1 MVHSHTDG
9 HVPHGHAH
17 GPHNYGRAF
26 AIGIVLNTAF
36 VAIETVY
43 GIQSHSLALLSDAG
57 HNLSDVLALLL
68 AWVAGVLASRKPSHR
83 FTYGLRSSTILAA
96 LINACVLLVVM
107 GGIGWEAIQ
116 RFSHPVMVN
125 SSTVMAVA
133 AVGVVINTAT
143 ALLFMAGRHHDLNIR
158 GAFLH
163 MAADAAIS
171 LGVVLTGWG
180 MLATGWLW
188 LDPLVS
194 LVLVAVIV
202 AGTWSLLRESAGLAL
217 HAVPA
222 GIEPAAIRTYLTN
235 LPGVGEV
242 HDLHI
247 WGMSTTESALTVHL
261 VMPGGYPGDVF
272 LAQITRELHE
282 RFHIEH
288 PTLQVEIG
296 DPQYP
301 CALAPDHVV

>member
-1 MVHSHTDG
+1 MAHAHTDG
-9 HVPHGHAH
+9 HGHAH
-17 GPHNYGRAF
+17 GAQSYNRAF
-26 AIGIVLNTAF
+26 AIGIFLNTAF
-36 VAIETVY
+36 VAVETVY
-43 GIQSHSLALLSDAG
+43 GVQSHSLALLSDAG

-68 AWVAGVLASRKPSHR
+68 AWAAGVLASRKPSQR

-96 LINACVLLVVM
+96 LINASVLLLVM

-116 RFSHPVMVN
+116 RIGHPVAVN
-125 SSTVMAVA
+125 SVTVMAVA
-133 AVGVVINTAT
+133 AVGVVINTVT

-180 MLATGWLW
+180 MLVTGWLW

-194 LVLVAVIV
+194 LILVAVVI

-217 HAVPA
+217 HAVPT
-222 GIEPAAIRTYLTN
+222 GVQPSAIRSYLADLT
-235 LPGVGEV
+235 GVQEV

-272 LAQITRELHE
+272 LAEIARELHD
-282 RFHIEH
+282 RFDIEH
-288 PTLQVEIG
+288 PTIQVETG

-301 CALAPDHVV
+301 CSLAPDHVV

>member
-1 MVHSHTDG
+1 MAHSHTG
-9 HVPHGHAH
+9 HDHGHAH

-26 AIGIVLNTAF
+26 AIGIFLNTAF
-36 VAIETVY
+36 VAIETFY

-68 AWVAGVLASRKPSHR
+68 AWVAGTLATRKPSPR

-116 RFSHPVMVN
+116 RLTHPVLVD
-125 SSTVMAVA
+125 SGIVMAVA
-133 AVGVVINTAT
+133 AVGVAINTAT
-143 ALLFMAGRHHDLNIR
+143 ALLFMAGRHHDLNVR

-180 MLATGWLW
+180 MLVTGWLW

-194 LVLVAVIV
+194 LILVAVIV
-202 AGTWSLLRESAGLAL
+202 VSTWSLLRESAGLAL

-222 GIEPAAIRTYLTN
+222 GIDPTAIRAYLAV
-235 LPGVGEV
+235 LPGVREV

-247 WGMSTTESALTVHL
+247 WAMSTTANALTVHL
-261 VMPGGYPGDVF
+261 VMPDGYPGDVF
-272 LAQITRELHE
+272 LAQISCELHE

-301 CALAPDHVV
+301 CALASDHVV

>member
-1 MVHSHTDG
+1 MAHAHTG
-9 HVPHGHAH
+9 GHGHAH
-17 GPHNYGRAF
+17 GPRSYNRAF
-26 AIGIVLNTAF
+26 AIGIFLNTAF
-36 VAIETVY
+36 VAVETAY

-68 AWVAGVLASRKPSHR
+68 AWAAGVLASRKPSQR

-116 RFSHPVMVN
+116 RMAHPVAVN
-125 SSTVMAVA
+125 SVTVMAVA
-133 AVGVVINTAT
+133 AVGVAINTVT

-194 LVLVAVIV
+194 LMLVAVIV
-202 AGTWSLLRESAGLAL
+202 AGTWSLLRESVALAL

-222 GIEPAAIRTYLTN
+222 GVQPSAIRAYLAG
-235 LPGVGEV
+235 LPGVRET
-242 HDLHI
+242 HDLHV

-261 VMPGGYPGDVF
+261 VMPEGYPGDVF
-272 LAQITRELHE
+272 LARIARELHD
-282 RFHIEH
+282 RFGIAH
-288 PTLQVEIG
+288 PTIQVEIG

-301 CALAPDHVV
+301 CLLAPDHVV